1 MSELA
6 TKLQTKIQIY
16 KQQIEEAEVNTYYC
30 GGKFVSVYLDW
41 RVSHFSKIW
50 ANLFKFLQ

>member
-41 RVSHFSKIW
+41 RVAHFSKICGQS
-50 ANLFKFLQ
+50 F

>member
-16 KQQIEEAEVNTYYC
+16 KQQIEEAEVNTYC

-41 RVSHFSKIW
+41 RVAHFSKIW